1 MECLKAY
8 QNFPLVNDNVTISG
22 HAERLSQKIRE
33 RYRNKPKTPINKS
46 SSAQYSY
53 HGSIATNEQT
63 LTQPTTPVPRSIIR
77 KGKIN
82 NNTNIQQWTQSPTV
96 QQQQRTTTST
106 TNQVEAGTVM
116 SNLSP
121 DDSAKTMMTNVSRMV
136 ESLGT
141 VVNTLAKENSNM
153 AKATANTNETIKLM
167 MLQQTETNKQ
177 MMIQQTTTMN
187 NFMMLMTRNEER
199 RQEVPIREIQPIRTT
214 QQTSTP
220 TSTIT
225 NSQYSQSQQSMS
237 ANKRK
242 IDGIADDETT
252 AVSTVIKGIENMA
265 EEGEVIEMIDDQME
279 EMEEFTGE
287 QTNDVTME
295 DNEQELNQQ
304 QQQITTSTTTNAIV
318 AGDFSHQFKV
328 RSTNTDKNI
337 ASAPGANRQ

>member
-1 MECLKAY
+1 M
-8 QNFPLVNDNVTISG
+8 DTITDSTTT
-22 HAERLSQKIRE
+22 K
-33 RYRNKPKTPINKS
+33 
-46 SSAQYSY
+46 
-53 HGSIATNEQT
+53 
-63 LTQPTTPVPRSIIR
+63 TTP
-77 KGKIN
+77 
-82 NNTNIQQWTQSPTV
+82 
-96 QQQQRTTTST
+96 ST

-153 AKATANTNETIKLM
+153 AKATATTNETIKLM

-199 RQEVPIREIQPIRTT
+199 RQEVPIREIQPIRTI

-225 NSQYSQSQQSMS
+225 NSQYSQSQQSTS

-252 AVSTVIKGIENMA
+252 AVSTVINGIEHMA
-265 EEGEVIEMIDDQME
+265 EEGDDNDMIDDQME

-287 QTNDVTME
+287 QTHDVTME

-304 QQQITTSTTTNAIV
+304 QQQITTNTTTNAIV
-318 AGDFSHQFKV
+318 AGDFSHQFKA
-328 RSTNTDKNI
+328 RSTHTNKNN
-337 ASAPGANRQ
+337 APETGANRQ